1 MLIRFLDSLAVFLAG
16 LLVIAT
22 AALLIGGAS

>member
-1 MLIRFLDSLAVFLAG
+1 MLIRFLDTFAAFLAG

-22 AALLIGGAS
+22 AALLIGGPS